1 MSSERSTAPATDPA
15 LPAGAGT
22 PPQAEQITFLHI
34 LRNSG
39 FRNLWLGQVV
49 SQMGDYFAFL
59 ATMVVVSGFSTNQEQ
74 ITLAVSGM
82 MIAFTLPRLLFGMLA
97 GVFVDRWDRR
107 RTMLV
112 SDGVRAVLTLLLIP
126 AFLAQSL
133 IAMYVLGFVMSAIGT
148 LFIPAKGALLPR
160 LVPKEQLLSANSL
173 SQTSQMLAT
182 LIGPALA
189 GATFALVGNGN
200 QWIAFV
206 VDSLS
211 FVISA
216 FAIWRIRVPSA
227 PVDEAPAPP
236 VATTGAVR
244 QVWDE
249 LLVGLRALVL
259 NKVIATLAVIA
270 GITMLGIGAVNVLWL
285 VFLKERFGFEANE
298 LAWRVSIMDIVF
310 SGGMIV
316 ASVVIGNFL
325 ARVAPKWLIVV
336 SLLSVAVGVIL
347 FPMLPDY
354 WTMVACM
361 ALIGLGVAP
370 LNTGTNTLLQLLVPN
385 HQLGRV
391 GAGLS
396 TVSDGTA
403 LISMSLAGV
412 LGATLGIPTVF
423 LLGGLLCI
431 GGGILAWITLPVL
444 HGTAAPEAAATETAT
459 ETEAES
465 PGLPSRAA

>member
-1 MSSERSTAPATDPA
+1 MSSERTIEPTAEEAP
-15 LPAGAGT
+15 LPPNEAPEKAK
-22 PPQAEQITFLHI
+22 QITFLDV
-34 LRNSG
+34 LRNGG

-59 ATMVVVSGFSTNQEQ
+59 AMMVIVSGFSTNQEQ
-74 ITLAVSGM
+74 TTLAVSGM

-112 SDGVRAVLTLLLIP
+112 SDVIRAVLTLLMIP
-126 AFLAQSL
+126 AFLTQSL
-133 IAMYVLGFVMSAIGT
+133 LGMYVLGFVMSAIGT

-160 LVPKEQLLSANSL
+160 LVPEEQLLSANSL

-189 GATFALVGNGN
+189 GATFAVVGNGN

-206 VDSLS
+206 IDSLS

-216 FAIWRIRVPSA
+216 VAIWRVRVPVA
-227 PVDEAPAPP
+227 PVAEAAAPP
-236 VATTGAVR
+236 VATAGAIR
-244 QVWDE
+244 QVWEE

-259 NKVIATLAVIA
+259 NRIIATLAVVA

-285 VFLKERFGFEANE
+285 VFLKERFGFVANE

-310 SGGMIV
+310 SGGMIL

-325 ARVAPKWLIVV
+325 ARIAPKWLIVA
-336 SLLSVAVGVIL
+336 SLLGVAGGVIL

-354 WTMVACM
+354 WTMVGCM
-361 ALIGLGVAP
+361 ALIGLFVAP
-370 LNTGTNTLLQLLVPN
+370 LNTGTMTLLQLLVPN

-396 TVSDGTA
+396 TVSDATA

-423 LLGGLLCI
+423 MLGGLLCL
-431 GGGILAWITLPVL
+431 GGGILAWVTLPIVR
-444 HGTAAPEAAATETAT
+444 APDKPEAPEVEPQAEPTA
-459 ETEAES
+459 
-465 PGLPSRAA
+465 LPSRAA

>member
-1 MSSERSTAPATDPA
+1 MSSERTSETPLAPAAPA
-15 LPAGAGT
+15 APVGPET
-22 PPQAEQITFLHI
+22 AERITFLHV
-34 LRNSG
+34 LRHSG
-39 FRNLWLGQVV
+39 FRNLWLGQVI

-59 ATMVVVSGFSTNQEQ
+59 AMMVIVSGFSINQEQ

-107 RTMLV
+107 RTMLA
-112 SDGVRAVLTLLLIP
+112 SDLIRAALTLLLIP

-133 IAMYVLGFVMSAIGT
+133 IGMYVLGFVLSAIGT

-160 LVPKEQLLSANSL
+160 LVPEEQLLSANSL

-200 QWIAFV
+200 QWVAFV
-206 VDSLS
+206 VDSFS
-211 FVISA
+211 FLISA
-216 FAIWRIRVPSA
+216 FAIWRIRVPAATATAA
-227 PVDEAPAPP
+227 PLPV
-236 VATTGAVR
+236 VATAGAVR

-285 VFLKERFGFEANE
+285 VFLKERFGFAANE

-310 SGGMIV
+310 SGGMIL

-325 ARVAPKWLIVV
+325 ARLAPKWLIVA
-336 SLLSVAVGVIL
+336 SLFGVAVGVVL
-347 FPMLPDY
+347 FPLLPDY

-361 ALIGLGVAP
+361 ALIGLFVAP

-396 TVSDGTA
+396 TVSDATA

-412 LGATLGIPTVF
+412 LGAALGIPTVF
-423 LLGGLLCI
+423 LLGGLLCL

-444 HGTAAPEAAATETAT
+444 HAEAKPAL
-459 ETEAES
+459 AEPAVEPTS
-465 PGLPSRAA
+465 VTSRAA

>member
-1 MSSERSTAPATDPA
+1 MSSGHRADSAGPMPAPEKAK
-15 LPAGAGT
+15 
-22 PPQAEQITFLHI
+22 QITFLDV
-34 LRNSG
+34 LRNGS

-59 ATMVVVSGFSTNQEQ
+59 AMMVIVSGFSTNQEQ
-74 ITLAVSGM
+74 TTLAVSGM

-112 SDGVRAVLTLLLIP
+112 SDALRAILTLLMIP

-133 IAMYVLGFVMSAIGT
+133 IAMYALGFVMSAIGT

-160 LVPKEQLLSANSL
+160 LVPEEQLISANAL

-189 GATFALVGNGN
+189 GATFALVGNGQ

-211 FVISA
+211 FVVSA
-216 FAIWRIRVPSA
+216 FAIWRVVVPPA
-227 PVDEAPAPP
+227 PAADAAAPP
-236 VATTGAVR
+236 VATTGAIR
-244 QVWDE
+244 QVWNE
-249 LLVGLRALVL
+249 LLVGLQALVL
-259 NKVIATLAVIA
+259 NKVIATLAIVA

-285 VFLKERFGFEANE
+285 VFLKERFGFVANE

-310 SGGMIV
+310 SGGMV
-316 ASVVIGNFL
+316 LASVVIGNFL
-325 ARVAPKWLIVV
+325 ARVAPKWLIVA
-336 SLLSVAVGVIL
+336 SLIGVAGGVVL
-347 FPMLPDY
+347 FPLLPNY

-361 ALIGLGVAP
+361 ALIGLCVAP
-370 LNTGTNTLLQLLVPN
+370 LNTGTMTLLQLLVPN
-385 HQLGRV
+385 NQLGRV

-396 TVSDGTA
+396 TVSDATA
-403 LISMSLAGV
+403 LISMSLAGL

-423 LLGGLLCI
+423 MLGGVICL
-431 GGGILAWITLPVL
+431 GGGILAWVMLPVL
-444 HGTAAPEAAATETAT
+444 HATAAPAAPTAEPQTE
-459 ETEAES
+459 
-465 PGLPSRAA
+465 PGAHPARAA